1 MPKGFFF
8 LQELE
13 SPMTSVEKAFLINKL
28 KKKHCRNSLASHAN
42 IIWLNSCSLR
52 SQWQFPTPPHS
63 YRLLPGLDL
72 RGWWSLSLTVYFLGH
87 QQLENIHRLLCG
99 LFSNTDR

>member
-1 MPKGFFF
+1 MPKVFF
-8 LQELE
+8 
-13 SPMTSVEKAFLINKL
+13 SPRIGITHDKHGKSFSNQQI
-28 KKKHCRNSLASHAN
+28 KKKKQCRNSLASHAN
-42 IIWLNSCSLR
+42 IIWFNSCSLR

-87 QQLENIHRLLCG
+87 QQLENIHRLLCE
-99 LFSNTDR
+99 LFINTDR